1 MEKIL
6 PRAIDIENPQSAT
19 LSTSVHRT
27 FTERQFLMSES
38 LTTTKSLFKSIRI
51 TLAVSGAIALIAG
64 IVLLV
69 WPLKTAV
76 LVTGIIASY
85 LIIAGLVY
93 IGLGIFS
100 GKKGGWARI
109 GHIVLGLLYIVAG
122 VVAFLNLTAATIT
135 LAFITAIFLGV
146 SWIVD
151 GVVALS
157 LLNKDGSKAWTI
169 IYAILSIAAG
179 VIVIFSPLLAAVAL
193 WWVLGITLVVLGI
206 IQIVRAITLGRDEK
220 SFAATTTDAG
230 ATAV

>member
-1 MEKIL
+1 
-6 PRAIDIENPQSAT
+6 
-19 LSTSVHRT
+19 
-27 FTERQFLMSES
+27 MSES
-38 LTTTKSLFKSIRI
+38 LTAANSIFKSIRI

-100 GKKGGWARI
+100 GKKGGWARV
-109 GHIVLGLLYIVAG
+109 GHIVLGALYIVAG
-122 VVAFLNLTAATIT
+122 VIAFLNLTAATIT

-151 GVVALS
+151 GVVALT

-169 IYAILSIAAG
+169 IYAVLGIAAG

-193 WWVLGITLVVLGI
+193 WWVLGVTLVVLGI
-206 IQIVRAITLGRDEK
+206 IQIVRAITLGRDET
-220 SFAATTTDAG
+220 SFTTTTTDAG
-230 ATAV
+230 APAV

>member
-1 MEKIL
+1 M
-6 PRAIDIENPQSAT
+6 A
-19 LSTSVHRT
+19 
-27 FTERQFLMSES
+27 ES
-38 LTTTKSLFKSIRI
+38 LTEAKSLFKSIRI
-51 TLAVSGAIALIAG
+51 ALAVSGAIALIAG

-76 LVTGIIASY
+76 LVTGIIATY
-85 LIIAGLVY
+85 LVIAGLVY

-100 GKKGGWARI
+100 GKKDGWARI

-122 VVAFLNLTAATIT
+122 VVAFLNLTAATIS
-135 LAFITAIFLGV
+135 LALITAIFLGV

-151 GVVALS
+151 GVVALT

-206 IQIVRAITLGRDEK
+206 IQIVRAITLGREEK
-220 SFAATTTDAG
+220 AFTTSTMDAPTAA
-230 ATAV
+230 V